1 MADAPVV
8 SEDDIADVNLVTT
21 PIAPPPS
28 DSKPSAPAD
37 NKPNDGADTQGKP
50 AEDAAKPDAKG
61 TEAKD
66 TPPATPATDP
76 NKPAADDKKPEDGDQ
91 NKPDDQKAADD
102 KDQQLT
108 PEEQR
113 EQQRAR
119 AQQEYQN
126 RQRTKTQVANQL
138 DQDYG
143 PKTEEEL
150 VNEGLEP
157 ADAKIEALR
166 QEMAYKEQR
175 TQIAELNAGMQA
187 EAVNAIND
195 FGVFNPKS
203 GDYDEQY
210 TKEVEQAYRVAARL
224 QVDEKSGIILNAE
237 VPLYNFYQQM
247 ANIYNRGASK
257 GAQQG
262 QQEMQQMLSR
272 TENPGGSS
280 STNGSQGDSLEALE
294 ERLGN
299 VVIT

>member
-1 MADAPVV
+1 MADAPIV
-8 SEDDIADVNLVTT
+8 SEDDIADVSLIDT
-21 PIAPPPS
+21 PIAPPS
-28 DSKPSAPAD
+28 DDSKPSAPAD
-37 NKPNDGADTQGKP
+37 DAAKGADTQGKP
-50 AEDAAKPDAKG
+50 ADDAAKPDAKG
-61 TEAKD
+61 TKAD
-66 TPPATPATDP
+66 TPPAPPATDP
-76 NKPAADDKKPEDGDQ
+76 NKPADDQKPEDGDQ
-91 NKPDDQKAADD
+91 NKPDDQKADEN
-102 KDQQLT
+102 QLS

-126 RQRTKTQVANQL
+126 RQRRRTQVANQL

-150 VNEGLEP
+150 LDQGLDP
-157 ADAKIEALR
+157 ADAKVEALR

-175 TQIAELNAGMQA
+175 THIAELNAGMQA

-203 GDYDEQY
+203 SDYDEEY
-210 TKEVEQAYRVAARL
+210 TRQVEEAYRVAARL

-237 VPLYNFYQQM
+237 VPLYDFYQQM
-247 ANIYNRGASK
+247 SNIYSRGASK

-262 QQEMQQMLSR
+262 QAEMQAMLSR

-280 STNGSQGDSLEALE
+280 STNGNQGTDLEAME